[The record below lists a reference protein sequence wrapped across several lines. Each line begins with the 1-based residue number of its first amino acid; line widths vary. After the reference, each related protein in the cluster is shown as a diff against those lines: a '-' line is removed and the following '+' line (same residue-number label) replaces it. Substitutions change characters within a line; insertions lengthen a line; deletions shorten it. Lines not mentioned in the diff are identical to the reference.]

1 VLIAVLC
8 LIATALEGGAA
19 MIFTAVM
26 GVAVHLATM
35 VGSRVEGVIA
45 EDIVLYCVSN
55 QTGVMY

>member
-1 VLIAVLC
+1 
-8 LIATALEGGAA
+8 